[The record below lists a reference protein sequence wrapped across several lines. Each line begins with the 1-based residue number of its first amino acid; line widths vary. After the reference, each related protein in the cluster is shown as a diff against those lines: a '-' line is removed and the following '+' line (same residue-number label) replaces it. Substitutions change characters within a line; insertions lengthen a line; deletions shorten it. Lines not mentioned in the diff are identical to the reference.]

1 MAGRTGHRQWTP
13 GRRGLVLRGA
23 ALAALGSVPFL
34 AGRQGEGSA
43 GLRAGHDATPA
54 AFPAGGTS
62 GRAPTRAA
70 TGLWS
75 RPVVGEHRV
84 TAPYGIPG
92 NWQAGHHTGIDFAM
106 PVGTPV
112 YSVGPGSVVF
122 AGEAGSYG
130 RAVTIHMDDGHYTL
144 FAHLSVI
151 SVREGQRV
159 QGGSR
164 VGSSGATGRVTGP
177 HLHFEVRSKRGYG
190 SDVDP
195 VAYLARRGVRL
206 I

>member
-1 MAGRTGHRQWTP
+1 MAGQGGRPRWTP
-13 GRRGLVLRGA
+13 DRRGLVLRGA

-34 AGRQGEGSA
+34 LGGARETGRGGTP
-43 GLRAGHDATPA
+43 GGDAAPA
-54 AFPAGGTS
+54 AFPAGQEAAL
-62 GRAPTRAA
+62 GRWA
-70 TGLWS
+70 
-75 RPVVGEHRV
+75 RPVTGDYRV
-84 TAPYGIPG
+84 SAAYGIPG

-112 YSVGPGSVVF
+112 HAVGAGSVVF
-122 AGEAGSYG
+122 AGEAGAYG
-130 RAVTIHMDDGHYTL
+130 RAVTIRMDDGYYAL
-144 FAHLSVI
+144 YAHLSRI
-151 SVREGQRV
+151 SANGGQRV
-159 QGGSR
+159 GAGSP

-206 I
+206 F

>member
-1 MAGRTGHRQWTP
+1 MAGRTGDRQWTP
-13 GRRGLVLRGA
+13 NRRGLVLRSA
-23 ALAALGSVPFL
+23 ALAALGGVSFL
-34 AGRQGEGSA
+34 AGRQEGTA
-43 GLRAGHDATPA
+43 GLRAGHDAVPA
-54 AFPAGGTS
+54 AFPAGRGS
-62 GRAPTRAA
+62 GRPPARAA
-70 TGLWS
+70 TGLWA
-75 RPVVGEHRV
+75 RPMAGDYRV

-122 AGEAGSYG
+122 AGDAGSYG
-130 RAVTIHMDDGHYTL
+130 RAVTIGMDDGHYTL
-144 FAHLSVI
+144 FAHLSAI

-159 QGGSR
+159 SGGSR

-177 HLHFEVRSKRGYG
+177 HLHFEVRNGRSYG

-206 I
+206 L